1 MKKFK
6 LLTVISLFA
15 LIATAQP
22 PQMFNYQAVVRNAG
36 GELVTGELVGFQIE
50 ILEGSASGSAVYTET
65 HSTTTNDYGL
75 ATLEIGGGTS
85 GDDFT
90 AIDWGANDYFLKV
103 SVDISGGT
111 DYQDMGTTQLL
122 SVPYALYAEN
132 VGIEPQIA
140 YKETVVNPFNLTNT
154 TNTQLIDSIEI
165 EVPSPGK
172 VKLEASGYIIVSHV
186 VGTEDN
192 VGINIYEESG
202 LAGTTTIFTTGVS
215 SFTVPDDL
223 PTGSYRYPF
232 SCMKAIDADTP
243 GTHKYYLYV
252 RQHSGANIASTD
264 VYRITICA
272 TYFPE

>member
-232 SCMKAIDADTP
+232 SCMKEDY
-243 GTHKYYLYV
+243 HV
-252 RQHSGANIASTD
+252 
-264 VYRITICA
+264 
-272 TYFPE
+272 